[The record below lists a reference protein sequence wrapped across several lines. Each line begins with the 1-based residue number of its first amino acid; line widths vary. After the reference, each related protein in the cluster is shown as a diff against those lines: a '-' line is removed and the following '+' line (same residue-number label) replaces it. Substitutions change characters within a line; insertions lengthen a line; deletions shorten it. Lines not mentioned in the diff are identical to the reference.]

1 MNSECPDTSQCQ
13 NIGQCLDSP
22 YEMGTYLCTYNV
34 GININAPPF
43 ESNVHLL
50 LSEGELLMSLPSLLT
65 QKVNWVF
72 PDA

>member
-1 MNSECPDTSQCQ
+1 MASQRQ
-13 NIGQCLDSP
+13 VKIENIVEVMGS